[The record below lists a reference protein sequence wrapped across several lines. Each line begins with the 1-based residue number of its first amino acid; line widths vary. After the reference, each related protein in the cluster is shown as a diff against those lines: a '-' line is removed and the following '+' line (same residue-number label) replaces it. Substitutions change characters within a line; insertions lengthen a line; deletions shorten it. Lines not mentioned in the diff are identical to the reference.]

1 LHCPRCDLPLYDTTV
16 GPGMSA
22 RGMQCSQCEGHW
34 LSPSVLREVSSH
46 VDVRWYEKRKH
57 LDAKLQVAPI
67 RCPACGIPTVMRK
80 VPSPQDK
87 KVIMDVCPTCHGVW
101 LDGGELT
108 ALQEKGAFAAVADL
122 VRFLF
127 KG

>member
-1 LHCPRCDLPLYDTTV
+1 MT
-16 GPGMSA
+16 A
-22 RGMQCSQCEGHW
+22 RGMQCSKCEGHW
-34 LSPSVLREVSSH
+34 LSPSVLTEVSQH
-46 VDVRWYEKRKH
+46 VDVRWYEHRKH
-57 LDAKLQVAPI
+57 IDEKLQVAPI

-108 ALQEKGAFAAVADL
+108 AIREKGAFAAVADL
-122 VRFLF
+122 VRFLL

>member
-1 LHCPRCDLPLYDTTV
+1 
-16 GPGMSA
+16 MSA
-22 RGMQCSQCEGHW
+22 RGLQCSQCEGQWVSH
-34 LSPSVLREVSSH
+34 SVLKEVSQH
-46 VDVRWYEKRKH
+46 VDVRWYEKRH

-80 VPSPQDK
+80 EPSPQDR

-108 ALQEKGAFAAVADL
+108 AIREKGAFAAFADL
-122 VRFLF
+122 LRFLM